1 MRVLVTGASGFIGL
15 NLVEALLAQG
25 DRVIGLDRLAP
36 PKTFPP
42 FPFVQADVRESA
54 CLQSIFRQQRPDA
67 LVHAAAL
74 TPGRASERSRMA
86 AAVEVNVLG
95 TVHAMEAAA
104 AAGCARILFLS
115 SAAVYGQARGEH
127 VLDEERTPAVPGT
140 LYGITKLAAERLA
153 LRYSELDVTAMRL
166 SAAFGPWEAD
176 TGARDTLSP
185 FYRVAQLA
193 RSGGEAILPRRS
205 ALDWIYAREAAAAL
219 AFVLK
224 ARAPKRHVLN
234 IGPAPRYDLER
245 FCAAAAKRHAKFR
258 WRMDPAQA
266 NIDLFGPRDRP
277 PLSTA
282 CLRAAGFAP
291 RFDEQ
296 AAYADYLDWLETTWP
311 SSIS

>member
-54 CLQSIFRQQRPDA
+54 SLQSIFRQHRPDA

-185 FYRVAQLA
+185 FHRAALLA
-193 RSGGEAILPRRS
+193 RRGEEAVLPRRS
-205 ALDWIYAREAAAAL
+205 RLDWSYSREAAAAMAAL
-219 AFVLK
+219 LRNAAWK
-224 ARAPKRHVLN
+224 GGVLN
-234 IGPAPRYDLER
+234 LGPGAAYDLER
-245 FCAAAAKRHAKFR
+245 FCAALAERYPRFR
-258 WRMDPAQA
+258 WRVGTPAAA
-266 NIDLFGPRDRP
+266 NVDLFGPQDRP
-277 PLSTA
+277 PLA
-282 CLRAAGFAP
+282 LERLRGAGFAA
-291 RFDEQ
+291 RFDEA
-296 AAYADYLDWLETTWP
+296 AAYADYLDWLERQ
-311 SSIS
+311 